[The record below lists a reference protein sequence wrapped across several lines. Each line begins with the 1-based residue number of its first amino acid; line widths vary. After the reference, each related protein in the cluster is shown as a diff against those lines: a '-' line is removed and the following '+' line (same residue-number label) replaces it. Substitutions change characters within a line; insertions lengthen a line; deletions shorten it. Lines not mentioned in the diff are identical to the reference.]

1 MDILLGFLFE
11 MIAELILSV
20 IGEAIAEY
28 GIYSF
33 LKRTGKV
40 GNRSLQA
47 IWYVILGFAL
57 GAISVRFVPLM
68 VFGARTLPVIFFIVS
83 PIFAGLGLCFANW
96 IIKRGIDDERFLQV
110 SKFLYGALFAFTF
123 SMTRSIFG

>member
-1 MDILLGFLFE
+1 MDILLGFVFE
-11 MIAELILSV
+11 MIAEFVLSIL
-20 IGEAIAEY
+20 GEAIAEF
-28 GIYSF
+28 GLYSF
-33 LKRTGKV
+33 FQRTGKV
-40 GNRSLQA
+40 WNRSLRA

-57 GAISVRFVPLM
+57 GAISLRLVPLM
-68 VFGARTLPVIFFIVS
+68 VFGTRTLPVIFFIVS

-123 SMTRSIFG
+123 SLTRSIFG